1 MLRFTLQKSCDLH
14 STSPESSVG
23 DRELGDVVDT
33 VSTWPPMMLFCVEF
47 FGGLVCVCVCVC
59 GGRGI
64 RFCKKVGEGF
74 TESYLYESGGCC
86 WA

>member
-47 FGGLVCVCVCVC
+47 FWWTRMCHCVCVC
-59 GGRGI
+59 GGG
-64 RFCKKVGEGF
+64 GGLGF
-74 TESYLYESGGCC
+74 AKRSVKFYRVVFV
-86 WA
+86 